1 MRAIFV
7 ILDRVAVLD
16 ELRASMRVYRQPRV
30 IITLINGITGKVSVG
45 KIEFG
50 AKLSPKLGPIG
61 PFSRL

>member
-7 ILDRVAVLD
+7 SLDRVAVLD

-30 IITLINGITGKVSVG
+30 IINPDGITGKVSVG